1 MRTFALTILATA
13 ALVWPS
19 PQSDPQQLQWHIPA
33 TPVPPTSV
41 LCCCSTGHGSTC
53 CGEMPVCMGS
63 IIIGCMC
70 R

>member
-1 MRTFALTILATA
+1 MRTTLLTLTLLATA

-19 PQSDPQQLQWHIPA
+19 PQPHPLWHIPA
-33 TPVPPTSV
+33 TPIPPTGV
-41 LCCCSTGHGSTC
+41 MCCCSVGNGQTC